1 MYFYFGTDNF
11 LILGLF
17 LLFSLLMTLVGL
29 AVFGLSV
36 KILLALKNIREYIKR
51 RGDK

>member
-17 LLFSLLMTLVGL
+17 LLFSGIMTLIGL
-29 AVFGLSV
+29 VVFGLSV
-36 KILLALKNIREYIKR
+36 KILLALKNIREYIKK
-51 RGDK
+51 RGER